1 MEFRNVVTVSCL
13 LLLTCRVTPGAGPPR
28 ADAKRDE
35 AATISL
41 ALRAADVP
49 RPALRYRFQTSF
61 IEESQGNAAPL
72 LLKAMFE
79 LDERRFSQDRHREM
93 ERWLAKPL
101 SDLTKDDEE
110 RMGEYGRLPASLEQA
125 VRRRHCDWGLPFADT
140 RFVDMLLPEV
150 SKARDLGKWVAIH
163 ARLQMSRGE
172 IDKALGSLRTG
183 FTLARHTNAGE
194 TLINALVAGLIV
206 ELQCRQIESLVEL
219 PGAPN
224 LYWALTELPRPIVP
238 LWPALHIE
246 SATPY
251 YLFSSLKDAPN
262 LETLTR
268 EQGDRLLHGL
278 IAEFSE
284 SYKFM
289 GLEGQPTL
297 EQKAWMN
304 RATATA
310 MVMANAGAARKEML
324 GRGWSEAKLDE
335 LSTSQML
342 LIHTMR
348 TYEESHDELFKAA
361 RLPYHEAAASIERA
375 SKDLAAAR
383 QREALPLAST
393 LLPAFNRV
401 FATVARTQQHIDLLR
416 CVEAVRLY
424 AAKHDGRLP
433 ARLEEISEVPL
444 PIDPV
449 SGKPFVYKVE
459 GDVATLEGAA
469 AEASGKARR
478 VYRLRIAK

>member
-1 MEFRNVVTVSCL
+1 
-13 LLLTCRVTPGAGPPR
+13 
-28 ADAKRDE
+28 
-35 AATISL
+35 
-41 ALRAADVP
+41 
-49 RPALRYRFQTSF
+49 
-61 IEESQGNAAPL
+61 
-72 LLKAMFE
+72 MFE
-79 LDERRFSQDRHREM
+79 LDEKRFSQDRHREID
-93 ERWLAKPL
+93 RWLANPL
-101 SDLTKDDEE
+101 SELTKDDKET
-110 RMGEYGRLPASLEQA
+110 MSEYGRLPVSLEQA
-125 VRRRHCDWGLPFADT
+125 VRRRNCDWGLPFADT

-150 SKARDLGKWVAIH
+150 SKARDLGRWTAVH
-163 ARLQMSRGE
+163 ARLQMSRGD
-172 IDKALGSLRTG
+172 IDKTIESLRTG
-183 FTLARHTNAGE
+183 FTLARHTNGGE

-224 LYWALTELPRPIVP
+224 LYWALTELPRPIVQ

-246 SATPY
+246 GATPY
-251 YLFSSLKDAPN
+251 YLFSSLKHAPN
-262 LETLTR
+262 LATLTR
-268 EQGDRLLHGL
+268 EQADRSLHGL
-278 IAEFSE
+278 IAEFSD
-284 SYKFM
+284 SFKFM

-324 GRGWSEAKLDE
+324 ARGWAEQKLDE

-348 TYEESHDELFKAA
+348 TYEELHDELFKAA
-361 RLPYHEAAASIERA
+361 RLPYYEAAPSIERA

-393 LLPAFNRV
+393 LLPAVNRV
-401 FATVARTQQHIDLLR
+401 FATAARTQQHVDLLR

-424 AAKHDGRLP
+424 AARHDGQLP
-433 ARLEEISEVPL
+433 ARLEGITEVPL

-449 SGKPFVYKVE
+449 SGKPFAYKVE
-459 GDVATLEGAA
+459 GDTATLEGAT

-478 VYRLRIAK
+478 VYRLRIAR